1 MIKHLSRATTSLMA
15 IAASIAIWTM
25 ACSEV
30 DEFFPPAPDP
40 SLTGTWSATFGQ
52 VTLRYNLRDDGG
64 TITGDFS
71 LVAPGSL
78 EGNGQVTGTLS
89 GVQVRLDTPYT
100 VVPLPYDVEIE
111 TAGSFT
117 GRKAGN
123 RIDGEISLEGYEAPV
138 GTDPETGRPIG
149 VRVNALTAPITL
161 VRTVP

>member
-1 MIKHLSRATTSLMA
+1 MHLSRATA
-15 IAASIAIWTM
+15 IFIGIAASIAIWSM

-30 DEFFPPAPDP
+30 DEFLPPEPDP

-52 VTLRYNLRDDGG
+52 VTVRYDLRDDGG
-64 TITGDFS
+64 TITGYFN
-71 LVAPGSL
+71 LFAPGVL

-100 VVPLPYDVEIE
+100 VVPLPYNVEIE
-111 TAGSFT
+111 TDGSFT
-117 GRKAGN
+117 GTKTAN
-123 RIDGEISLEGYEAPV
+123 RIDGEISLEGYDAPV

-149 VRVNALTAPITL
+149 VRVNAMTAPITL

>member
-1 MIKHLSRATTSLMA
+1 MKHLSRATTTLIG
-15 IAASIAIWTM
+15 IAASVVIWTM
-25 ACSEV
+25 ACSEA
-30 DEFFPPAPDP
+30 DEFLPPAADP

-52 VTLRYNLRDDGG
+52 VTLRYTLRDDGG

-71 LVAPGSL
+71 LVAPGLL
-78 EGNGQVTGTLS
+78 EGNGRVTGTLS

-123 RIDGEISLEGYEAPV
+123 RIDGEIFLEGYDAPV
-138 GTDPETGRPIG
+138 GTDPETGQPIG
-149 VRVNALTAPITL
+149 VKVSALTAPITL